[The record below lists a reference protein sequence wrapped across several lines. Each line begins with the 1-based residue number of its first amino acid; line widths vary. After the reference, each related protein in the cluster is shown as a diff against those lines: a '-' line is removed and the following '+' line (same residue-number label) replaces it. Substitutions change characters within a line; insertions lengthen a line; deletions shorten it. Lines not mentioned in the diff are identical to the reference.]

1 MMRTKVRPIVK
12 RQQEESMANSGK
24 TWKWSPH
31 AWFKNLKALHKIL
44 MGFSVILVGMI
55 AIGLIG
61 LMGLDQLKSELSS
74 IYDDSTVGV
83 SYVAVSSSNLSLYH
97 NALLSVV
104 DQQQKSDF
112 DEAVIPLA
120 ELKRRTLAPLEAFR
134 QSATHETVDGRRDGQ
149 ELDALLFMLKEYFAS
164 AESVVGALND
174 SFDPSLT
181 DEQKQSMRQLGAMI
195 LSSEVALWHGKS
207 TWRLQ
212 WLAQLIRD
220 LASELNDRGQ
230 SRAVYLTKVMLGGA
244 AAALFLA
251 IAIGYFLARS
261 IVRDIIHVADVATRA
276 AAGNLQARAR
286 LESDD
291 EVGHMAKAFNIM
303 LDRITALVSTEEE
316 RDRMQKQLMQFLV
329 LVSDVGKG
337 DLTKRGEVT
346 ADMFGNL
353 ADGFNLMIQRFSQLM
368 KQVHQAAE
376 HVNSSAGK
384 LRDTA
389 GQMAGTA
396 KHQADESIKAL
407 GAVEQL
413 ASAMRQVTE
422 TAGASSEAACQVL
435 KATEDGRLA
444 VQETV
449 HDMQRIQLAVQ
460 RMSKQVKALGD
471 RSLEISQIVSTI
483 RDIANQTNLLALNAA
498 IEAAGAGEAGA
509 RFGVVADQVRK
520 LAESSTQATREIA
533 DLVKVI
539 QSETQQTVVAMEHET
554 QTVEAGAASAL
565 RTGDVFKEIS
575 TIAQRSAALAQSI
588 AAAAADQT
596 VSTDQVGRSIK
607 DFTGG
612 AVATQKATDST
623 RATVEDMVTLAQGLT
638 ASVSQFKLA

>member
-1 MMRTKVRPIVK
+1 
-12 RQQEESMANSGK
+12 MAI
-24 TWKWSPH
+24 H
-31 AWFKNLKALHKIL
+31 
-44 MGFSVILVGMI
+44 
-55 AIGLIG
+55 
-61 LMGLDQLKSELSS
+61 
-74 IYDDSTVGV
+74 
-83 SYVAVSSSNLSLYH
+83 
-97 NALLSVV
+97 
-104 DQQQKSDF
+104 
-112 DEAVIPLA
+112 
-120 ELKRRTLAPLEAFR
+120 
-134 QSATHETVDGRRDGQ
+134 
-149 ELDALLFMLKEYFAS
+149 
-164 AESVVGALND
+164 
-174 SFDPSLT
+174 
-181 DEQKQSMRQLGAMI
+181 
-195 LSSEVALWHGKS
+195 
-207 TWRLQ
+207 
-212 WLAQLIRD
+212 
-220 LASELNDRGQ
+220 
-230 SRAVYLTKVMLGGA
+230 LTKVMLGGA
-244 AAALFLA
+244 AVALLLA
-251 IAIGYFLARS
+251 IAIGYFLAHS
-261 IVRDIIHVADVATRA
+261 IVRDIIHVADVATQA
-276 AAGNLQARAR
+276 AAGNLLARAR

-316 RDRMQKQLMQFLV
+316 RDRMQKQLVQFLV

-368 KQVHQAAE
+368 KHVRQAAE
-376 HVNSSAGK
+376 RVNSSASK
-384 LRDTA
+384 LRDNA

-396 KHQADESIKAL
+396 RHQADESMKAL

-413 ASAMRQVTE
+413 ASSMRQVTE
-422 TAGASSEAACQVL
+422 TAGASSDAARLVL

-460 RMSKQVKALGD
+460 RMSKQIKALGD

-539 QSETQQTVVAMEHET
+539 QSETQHAVVAMEHET
-554 QTVEAGAASAL
+554 QAVEAGSASAL
-565 RTGDVFKEIS
+565 RTGDVFKDIS
-575 TIAQRSAALAQSI
+575 TIAQRSAELAQSI

-612 AVATQKATDST
+612 AVATQKATDSA
-623 RATVEDMVTLAQGLT
+623 RATVEDMVVLAEGLT
-638 ASVSQFKLA
+638 TSVSQFKLA

>member
-1 MMRTKVRPIVK
+1 
-12 RQQEESMANSGK
+12 MAEFKKS
-24 TWKWSPH
+24 WSRSPR
-31 AWFKNLKALHKIL
+31 AWFKNLKALHKIFL
-44 MGFSVILVGMI
+44 GFSAIVIGMM

-61 LMGLDQLKSELSS
+61 LMGLTTLKSQLHS
-74 IYDDSTVGV
+74 IYEESTVGV
-83 SYVAVSSSNLSLYH
+83 SQVAVSSTYFSLYH
-97 NALLSVV
+97 NALLSVA
-104 DQQQKSDF
+104 DQKQKDAF
-112 DEAVIPLA
+112 DEAIIPLA
-120 ELKRRTLAPLEAFR
+120 ELKRRTMTPLER
-134 QSATHETVDGRRDGQ
+134 YRPSATHETADGRRDGQ
-149 ELDALLFMLKEYFAS
+149 ELDVLLFTLREYFAS
-164 AESVVGALND
+164 AESAVGALND
-174 SFDPSLT
+174 SFDSSLS
-181 DEQKQSMRQLGAMI
+181 DEQRQSMRELGI
-195 LSSEVALWHGKS
+195 TVLSTEVPLWHGRS
-207 TWRLQ
+207 TWRFQ
-212 WLAQLIRD
+212 WVAELIRD
-220 LASELNDRGQ
+220 LANELNESGQ
-230 SRAVYLTKVMLGGA
+230 HMAVYLTKVMLGGA
-244 AAALFLA
+244 VVALLLA
-251 IAIGYFLARS
+251 VTIGYFLARS
-261 IVRDIIHVADVATRA
+261 IVRDIIHVADVATQA
-276 AAGNLQARAR
+276 AAGNLQARAK

-316 RDRMQKQLMQFLV
+316 RDRMQKQLVQFLV

-368 KQVHQAAE
+368 KQVRQAAE
-376 HVNSSAGK
+376 RVNTAASK
-384 LRDTA
+384 LKDNA

-396 KHQADESIKAL
+396 KHQAEESIKAL

-413 ASAMRQVTE
+413 ASSMRQVTD
-422 TAGASSEAACQVL
+422 TAGASSEAARQVL

-444 VQETV
+444 VQQTV
-449 HDMQRIQLAVQ
+449 QDMQRIQLAVQ
-460 RMSKQVKALGD
+460 RMSKQVKGLGD

-509 RFGVVADQVRK
+509 RFAVVADQVRK

-539 QSETQQTVVAMEHET
+539 QTETQHAVVAMEHET
-554 QTVEAGAASAL
+554 QAVEDGSASAL
-565 RTGDVFKEIS
+565 RTGDVFKDIS
-575 TIAQRSAALAQSI
+575 TIAQRSAELAQSI

-612 AVATQKATDST
+612 AVATQKATDSA
-623 RATVEDMVTLAQGLT
+623 RATVEDMATLAEGLT
-638 ASVSQFKLA
+638 TSVSQFKLA